1 MTTAL
6 FLLIIA
12 VKHKSMEQSMRN
24 IDAKLIEDTVAR
36 LCIEANLRLPD
47 DVVSAIECAEIE
59 EPWDGA
65 KRILSLLGDNVR
77 IAEEKMLPV
86 CQDTGMACVFLE
98 LGQDVHIDGDLEE
111 AVNNG
116 VRRGYGEGYL
126 RKSVV
131 CDPLRRINTGDN
143 TPALLSVKLV
153 PGESLRITVMPKGFG
168 SENMSALKMLKPAD
182 GVEGVKRFVLETV
195 EKAGANPCPPI
206 IVGVG
211 IGGSFDKAAYLAK
224 HALLRPLDKP
234 NRDEYYA
241 ALEKELLDKIN
252 ALGIG
257 PQGFGGK
264 TTALAVLI
272 ESMPTHVAGL
282 PVAVNISCHATRRK
296 SASL

>member
-1 MTTAL
+1 
-6 FLLIIA
+6 
-12 VKHKSMEQSMRN
+12 MENDMKN
-24 IDAKLIEDTVAR
+24 IDAKVIEDTVAR
-36 LCIEANLRLPD
+36 LCIEANLWLPP
-47 DVVSAIECAEIE
+47 DVINAIESAEKA

-77 IAEEKMLPV
+77 IASEKTLPV
-86 CQDTGMACVFLE
+86 CQDTGMACVFVE
-98 LGQDVHIDGDLEE
+98 LGQDVHIDGDFEE

-131 CDPLRRINTGDN
+131 CDPLRRVNTGDN
-143 TPALLSVKLV
+143 TPALLTVKLTR
-153 PGESLRITVMPKGFG
+153 GDKMRITVMPKGFG

-182 GVEGVKRFVLETV
+182 GVEGVKNFVLETV

-224 HALLRPLDKP
+224 HALLRPVDEP
-234 NRDEYYA
+234 NPDEYYA
-241 ALEKELLDKIN
+241 ALESELLDKIN

-272 ESMPTHVAGL
+272 EAMPTHVAGL
-282 PVAVNISCHATRRK
+282 PVAVNISCHATRRA

>member
-1 MTTAL
+1 
-6 FLLIIA
+6 
-12 VKHKSMEQSMRN
+12 MRS
-24 IDAKLIEDTVAR
+24 IDSKVIEDTVAR
-36 LCIEANLRLPD
+36 LCIEANLRLPP
-47 DVVSAIECAEIE
+47 DVINAIERAEKA
-59 EPWDGA
+59 EPWGGA

-77 IAEEKMLPV
+77 IASEKTLPV
-86 CQDTGMACVFLE
+86 CQDTGMACVFVE
-98 LGQDVHIDGDLEE
+98 LGQNVHIEGDFEQ

-131 CDPLRRINTGDN
+131 CDPLRRVNTGDN
-143 TPALLSVKLV
+143 TPALVTVKLTR
-153 PGESLRITVMPKGFG
+153 GDKMRITVMPKGFG

-182 GVEGVKRFVLETV
+182 GVEGVRNFVLDTV

-211 IGGSFDKAAYLAK
+211 IGGSFDKAACLAK
-224 HALLRPLDKP
+224 HALLRPVNEP
-234 NRDEYYA
+234 NPDEYYA
-241 ALEKELLDKIN
+241 ALERELLDKIN

-272 ESMPTHVAGL
+272 EAMPTHVAGL
-282 PVAVNISCHATRRK
+282 PVAVNISCHATRRA

>member
-1 MTTAL
+1 
-6 FLLIIA
+6 
-12 VKHKSMEQSMRN
+12 MRN
-24 IDAKLIEDTVAR
+24 IDAKVIEDTVAR
-36 LCIEANLRLPD
+36 LCIEANLRLPP
-47 DVVSAIECAEIE
+47 DVINAIERAEKA

-77 IAEEKMLPV
+77 IASEKTLPV
-86 CQDTGMACVFLE
+86 CQDTGMACVFVE
-98 LGQDVHIDGDLEE
+98 LGQDVHIEGDFEQ

-131 CDPLRRINTGDN
+131 CDPLRRVNTGDN
-143 TPALLSVKLV
+143 TPALVTVKLTR
-153 PGESLRITVMPKGFG
+153 GDKMRITVMPKGFG

-182 GVEGVKRFVLETV
+182 GVEGVRNFVLETV

-211 IGGSFDKAAYLAK
+211 IGGSFDKAACLAK
-224 HALLRPLDKP
+224 HALLRPVNEP
-234 NRDEYYA
+234 NPDEYYA
-241 ALEKELLDKIN
+241 ALESELLDKIN

-272 ESMPTHVAGL
+272 EAMPTHVAGL
-282 PVAVNISCHATRRK
+282 PVAVNISCHATRRA

>member
-1 MTTAL
+1 
-6 FLLIIA
+6 
-12 VKHKSMEQSMRN
+12 MRS
-24 IDAKLIEDTVAR
+24 IDSKVIEDTVAR
-36 LCIEANLRLPD
+36 LCIEANLRLPP
-47 DVVSAIECAEIE
+47 DVINAIERAEKA

-77 IAEEKMLPV
+77 IASEKTLPV
-86 CQDTGMACVFLE
+86 CQDTGMACVFVE
-98 LGQDVHIDGDLEE
+98 LGQNVHIEGDFEE

-131 CDPLRRINTGDN
+131 CDPLRRANTGDN
-143 TPALLSVKLV
+143 TPALLTVKLTR
-153 PGESLRITVMPKGFG
+153 GDKMRITVMPKGFG

-182 GVEGVKRFVLETV
+182 GAEGVKNFVLETV

-224 HALLRPLDKP
+224 HALLRPVNEP
-234 NRDEYYA
+234 NPDEYYA
-241 ALEKELLDKIN
+241 ALESELLDKIN

-272 ESMPTHVAGL
+272 EAMPTHVAGL
-282 PVAVNISCHATRRK
+282 PVAVNISCHATRRA

>member
-1 MTTAL
+1 
-6 FLLIIA
+6 
-12 VKHKSMEQSMRN
+12 MRN
-24 IDAKLIEDTVAR
+24 IDAKVIEDTVAR
-36 LCIEANLRLPD
+36 LCIEANLRLPP
-47 DVVSAIECAEIE
+47 DVINAIERAEKA
-59 EPWDGA
+59 EPWGGA

-77 IAEEKMLPV
+77 IASEKTLPV
-86 CQDTGMACVFLE
+86 CQDTGMACVFVE
-98 LGQDVHIDGDLEE
+98 LGQDVHIEGNFEQ

-131 CDPLRRINTGDN
+131 CDPLRRVNTGDN
-143 TPALLSVKLV
+143 TPALVTVKLTR
-153 PGESLRITVMPKGFG
+153 GDKMRITVMPKGFG

-182 GVEGVKRFVLETV
+182 GGEGVRNFVLDTV

-211 IGGSFDKAAYLAK
+211 IGGSFDKAACLAK
-224 HALLRPLDKP
+224 HALLRPVNEP
-234 NRDEYYA
+234 NPDEYYA
-241 ALEKELLDKIN
+241 ALERELLDKIN

-272 ESMPTHVAGL
+272 EAMPTHVAGL
-282 PVAVNISCHATRRK
+282 PVAVNISCHATRRA

>member
-1 MTTAL
+1 
-6 FLLIIA
+6 
-12 VKHKSMEQSMRN
+12 MRN

-77 IAEEKMLPV
+77 IAEEKTLPM

>member
-1 MTTAL
+1 
-6 FLLIIA
+6 
-12 VKHKSMEQSMRN
+12 MRN
-24 IDAKLIEDTVAR
+24 IDAKVIEDTVAR
-36 LCIEANLRLPD
+36 LCIEANLRLPP
-47 DVVSAIECAEIE
+47 DVINAIERAEKA

-77 IAEEKMLPV
+77 IASEKTLPV
-86 CQDTGMACVFLE
+86 CQDTGMACVFVE
-98 LGQDVHIDGDLEE
+98 LGQDVHIEGDFEQ

-131 CDPLRRINTGDN
+131 CDPLRRVNTGDN
-143 TPALLSVKLV
+143 TPALVTVKLTR
-153 PGESLRITVMPKGFG
+153 GDKMRITVMPKGFG

-182 GVEGVKRFVLETV
+182 GVEGVKNFVLETV

-211 IGGSFDKAAYLAK
+211 IGGSFDKAACLAK
-224 HALLRPLDKP
+224 HALLRPVDEP
-234 NRDEYYA
+234 NPDEYYA
-241 ALEKELLDKIN
+241 ALERELLDKIN

-272 ESMPTHVAGL
+272 EAMPTHVAGL
-282 PVAVNISCHATRRK
+282 PVAVNISCHATRRA

>member
-1 MTTAL
+1 
-6 FLLIIA
+6 
-12 VKHKSMEQSMRN
+12 MRN
-24 IDAKLIEDTVAR
+24 IDAKVIEDTVAR
-36 LCIEANLRLPD
+36 LCIEANLRLPP
-47 DVVSAIECAEIE
+47 DVINAIERAEKA

-77 IAEEKMLPV
+77 IASEKTLPV
-86 CQDTGMACVFLE
+86 CQDTGMACVFVE
-98 LGQDVHIDGDLEE
+98 LGQDVHIEGDFEQ

-131 CDPLRRINTGDN
+131 CDPLCRVNTGDN
-143 TPALLSVKLV
+143 TPALVTVKLTR
-153 PGESLRITVMPKGFG
+153 GDKMRITVMPKGFG

-182 GVEGVKRFVLETV
+182 GVEGVRNFVLDTV

-211 IGGSFDKAAYLAK
+211 IGGSFDKAACLAK
-224 HALLRPLDKP
+224 HALLRPVNEP
-234 NRDEYYA
+234 NPDEYYA
-241 ALEKELLDKIN
+241 ALERELLDKIN

-272 ESMPTHVAGL
+272 EAMPTHVAGL
-282 PVAVNISCHATRRK
+282 PVAVNISCHATRRA

>member
-1 MTTAL
+1 
-6 FLLIIA
+6 
-12 VKHKSMEQSMRN
+12 MRS
-24 IDAKLIEDTVAR
+24 IDSKVIEDTVAR
-36 LCIEANLRLPD
+36 LCIEANLRLPP
-47 DVVSAIECAEIE
+47 DVINAIERAEKA

-77 IAEEKMLPV
+77 IASEKTLPV
-86 CQDTGMACVFLE
+86 CQDTGMACVFVE
-98 LGQDVHIDGDLEE
+98 LGQDVHIEGDFEQ

-131 CDPLRRINTGDN
+131 CDPLRKVNTGDN
-143 TPALLSVKLV
+143 TPALVTVKLTR
-153 PGESLRITVMPKGFG
+153 GDKMRITVMPKGFG

-182 GVEGVKRFVLETV
+182 GVEGVKSFVLDTV

-211 IGGSFDKAAYLAK
+211 IGGSFDKAACLAK
-224 HALLRPLDKP
+224 HALLRPVNEP
-234 NRDEYYA
+234 NPDEYYA
-241 ALEKELLDKIN
+241 ALERELLDKIN

-272 ESMPTHVAGL
+272 EAMPTHVAGL
-282 PVAVNISCHATRRK
+282 PVAVNISCHATRRA

>member
-1 MTTAL
+1 M
-6 FLLIIA
+6 
-12 VKHKSMEQSMRN
+12 KN
-24 IDAKLIEDTVAR
+24 IDAKVIEDTVAR
-36 LCIEANLRLPD
+36 LCIEANLRLPP
-47 DVVSAIECAEIE
+47 DVINAIESAEKA

-77 IAEEKMLPV
+77 IASEKTLPV
-86 CQDTGMACVFLE
+86 CQDTGMACVFVE
-98 LGQDVHIDGDLEE
+98 LGQDVHIEGDFEQ

-131 CDPLRRINTGDN
+131 CDPLRRVNTGDN
-143 TPALLSVKLV
+143 TPALLTVKLTR
-153 PGESLRITVMPKGFG
+153 GDKMRITVMPKGFG

-182 GVEGVKRFVLETV
+182 GVEGVKNFVLDTV

-224 HALLRPLDKP
+224 HALLRPVNEP
-234 NRDEYYA
+234 NPDEYYV
-241 ALEKELLDKIN
+241 ALESELVDKIN

-272 ESMPTHVAGL
+272 EAMPTHVAGL
-282 PVAVNISCHATRRK
+282 PVAVNISCHATRRA

>member
-1 MTTAL
+1 M
-6 FLLIIA
+6 
-12 VKHKSMEQSMRN
+12 KN
-24 IDAKLIEDTVAR
+24 IDAKVIEDTVAR
-36 LCIEANLRLPD
+36 LCIEANLRLPP
-47 DVVSAIECAEIE
+47 DVINAIESAEKA

-77 IAEEKMLPV
+77 IASEKTLPV
-86 CQDTGMACVFLE
+86 CQDTGMACVFVE
-98 LGQDVHIDGDLEE
+98 LGQDVHIDGDFEE

-131 CDPLRRINTGDN
+131 CDPLRRVNTGDN
-143 TPALLSVKLV
+143 TPALLTVKLTR
-153 PGESLRITVMPKGFG
+153 GDKMRITVMPKGFG

-182 GVEGVKRFVLETV
+182 GVEGVRNFVLDTV

-211 IGGSFDKAAYLAK
+211 IGGSFDKAACLAK
-224 HALLRPLDKP
+224 HALLRPVNEP
-234 NRDEYYA
+234 NPDEYYA
-241 ALEKELLDKIN
+241 ALERELLDKIK

-272 ESMPTHVAGL
+272 EAMPTHVAGL
-282 PVAVNISCHATRRK
+282 PVAVNISCHATRRA

>member
-1 MTTAL
+1 
-6 FLLIIA
+6 
-12 VKHKSMEQSMRN
+12 MRS
-24 IDAKLIEDTVAR
+24 IDSKVIEDTVAR
-36 LCIEANLRLPD
+36 ICIEANLRLPP
-47 DVVSAIECAEIE
+47 DVINAIESAEKA

-77 IAEEKMLPV
+77 IASEKTLPV
-86 CQDTGMACVFLE
+86 CQDTGMACVFVE
-98 LGQDVHIDGDLEE
+98 LGQDVHIDGDFEE

-131 CDPLRRINTGDN
+131 CDPLRRVNTGDN
-143 TPALLSVKLV
+143 TPALLTVKLTR
-153 PGESLRITVMPKGFG
+153 GDKMRITVMPKGFG

-182 GVEGVKRFVLETV
+182 GVEGVKNFVLETV

-224 HALLRPLDKP
+224 HALLRPVNEP
-234 NRDEYYA
+234 NPDEYYA
-241 ALEKELLDKIN
+241 ALESELLDKIN

-272 ESMPTHVAGL
+272 EAMPTHVAGL
-282 PVAVNISCHATRRK
+282 PVAVNISCHATRRA

>member
-1 MTTAL
+1 
-6 FLLIIA
+6 
-12 VKHKSMEQSMRN
+12 MRN
-24 IDAKLIEDTVAR
+24 IDAKVIEDTVAR
-36 LCIEANLRLPD
+36 LCIEANLRLPP
-47 DVVSAIECAEIE
+47 DVINAIERAEKA

-77 IAEEKMLPV
+77 IASEKTLPV
-86 CQDTGMACVFLE
+86 CQDTGMACVFVE
-98 LGQDVHIDGDLEE
+98 LGQDVHIEGNFEQ

-131 CDPLRRINTGDN
+131 CDPLRRVNTGDN
-143 TPALLSVKLV
+143 TPALVTVKLTR
-153 PGESLRITVMPKGFG
+153 GDKMRITVMPKGFG

-182 GVEGVKRFVLETV
+182 GVEGVRNFVLDTV

-211 IGGSFDKAAYLAK
+211 IGGSFDKAACLAK
-224 HALLRPLDKP
+224 HALLRPVNEP
-234 NRDEYYA
+234 NPDEYYA
-241 ALEKELLDKIN
+241 ALERELLDKIN

-272 ESMPTHVAGL
+272 EAMPTHVAGL
-282 PVAVNISCHATRRK
+282 PVAVNISCHATRRA

>member
-1 MTTAL
+1 
-6 FLLIIA
+6 
-12 VKHKSMEQSMRN
+12 MRN
-24 IDAKLIEDTVAR
+24 IDAKVIEDTVAR
-36 LCIEANLRLPD
+36 LCIEANLRLPP
-47 DVVSAIECAEIE
+47 DVINAIERAEKA
-59 EPWDGA
+59 EPWGGA

-77 IAEEKMLPV
+77 IASEKTLPV
-86 CQDTGMACVFLE
+86 CQDTGMACVFVE
-98 LGQDVHIDGDLEE
+98 LGQDVHIEGNFEQ

-131 CDPLRRINTGDN
+131 CDPLRRVNTGDN
-143 TPALLSVKLV
+143 TPALVTVKLTR
-153 PGESLRITVMPKGFG
+153 GDKMRITVMPKGFG

-182 GVEGVKRFVLETV
+182 GVEGVKSFVLDTV

-211 IGGSFDKAAYLAK
+211 IGGSFDKAACLAK
-224 HALLRPLDKP
+224 HALLRPVNEP
-234 NRDEYYA
+234 NPDEYYA
-241 ALEKELLDKIN
+241 ALERELLDKIN

-272 ESMPTHVAGL
+272 EAMPTHVAGL
-282 PVAVNISCHATRRK
+282 PVAVNISCHATRRA

>member
-1 MTTAL
+1 
-6 FLLIIA
+6 
-12 VKHKSMEQSMRN
+12 MRN
-24 IDAKLIEDTVAR
+24 IDAKVIEDTVAR
-36 LCIEANLRLPD
+36 LCIEANLRLPP
-47 DVVSAIECAEIE
+47 DVINAIERAEKA

-65 KRILSLLGDNVR
+65 KRILSLLSDNVR
-77 IAEEKMLPV
+77 IASEKTLPV
-86 CQDTGMACVFLE
+86 CQDTGMACVFVE
-98 LGQDVHIDGDLEE
+98 LGQDVHIEGDFEQ

-131 CDPLRRINTGDN
+131 CDPLRRVNTGDN
-143 TPALLSVKLV
+143 TPALVTVKLTR
-153 PGESLRITVMPKGFG
+153 GDKMRITVMPKGFG

-182 GVEGVKRFVLETV
+182 GAEGVKSFVLDTV

-211 IGGSFDKAAYLAK
+211 IGGSFDKAACLAK
-224 HALLRPLDKP
+224 HALLRPVNEP
-234 NRDEYYA
+234 NPDEYYA
-241 ALEKELLDKIN
+241 ALERELLDKIN

-272 ESMPTHVAGL
+272 EAMPTHVAGL
-282 PVAVNISCHATRRK
+282 PVAVNISCHATRRA

>member
-1 MTTAL
+1 
-6 FLLIIA
+6 
-12 VKHKSMEQSMRN
+12 MRN

-59 EPWDGA
+59 ETWDGA

-77 IAEEKMLPV
+77 IAEEKTLPM

-98 LGQDVHIDGDLEE
+98 LGQNVHIDGDLEE

>member
-1 MTTAL
+1 
-6 FLLIIA
+6 
-12 VKHKSMEQSMRN
+12 MRS
-24 IDAKLIEDTVAR
+24 IDSKVIEDTVAR
-36 LCIEANLRLPD
+36 LCIEANLRLPP
-47 DVVSAIECAEIE
+47 DVINAIERAEKA

-77 IAEEKMLPV
+77 IASEKTLPV
-86 CQDTGMACVFLE
+86 CQDTGMACVFVE
-98 LGQDVHIDGDLEE
+98 LGQDVHIEGNFEQ

-131 CDPLRRINTGDN
+131 CDPLRRVNTGDN
-143 TPALLSVKLV
+143 TPALVTVKLTR
-153 PGESLRITVMPKGFG
+153 GDKMRITVMPKGFG

-182 GVEGVKRFVLETV
+182 GVDGVKNFVLETV

-224 HALLRPLDKP
+224 HALLRPVNEP
-234 NRDEYYA
+234 NPDEYYA
-241 ALEKELLDKIN
+241 ALERELLDKIN

-272 ESMPTHVAGL
+272 EAMPTHVAGL
-282 PVAVNISCHATRRK
+282 PVAVNISCHATRRA

>member
-1 MTTAL
+1 
-6 FLLIIA
+6 
-12 VKHKSMEQSMRN
+12 MRN
-24 IDAKLIEDTVAR
+24 IDAKVIEDTVAR
-36 LCIEANLRLPD
+36 LCIEANLRLPP
-47 DVVSAIECAEIE
+47 DVINAIERAEKA

-77 IAEEKMLPV
+77 IASEKTLPV
-86 CQDTGMACVFLE
+86 CQDTGMACVFVE
-98 LGQDVHIDGDLEE
+98 LGQDVHIEGDFEQ

-131 CDPLRRINTGDN
+131 CDPLRRVNTGDN
-143 TPALLSVKLV
+143 TPALVTVKLTR
-153 PGESLRITVMPKGFG
+153 GDKMRITVMPKGFG
-168 SENMSALKMLKPAD
+168 SENMSALKMLKPDD
-182 GVEGVKRFVLETV
+182 GVEGVRNFVLDTV

-211 IGGSFDKAAYLAK
+211 IGGSFDKAACLAK
-224 HALLRPLDKP
+224 HALLRPVNEP
-234 NRDEYYA
+234 NPDEYYA
-241 ALEKELLDKIN
+241 ALERELLDKIN

-272 ESMPTHVAGL
+272 EAMPTHVAGL
-282 PVAVNISCHATRRK
+282 PVAVNISCHATRRA

>member
-1 MTTAL
+1 
-6 FLLIIA
+6 
-12 VKHKSMEQSMRN
+12 MENDMKN
-24 IDAKLIEDTVAR
+24 IDAKVIEDTVAR
-36 LCIEANLRLPD
+36 LCIEANLRLPP
-47 DVVSAIECAEIE
+47 DVINAIESAEKA

-77 IAEEKMLPV
+77 IASEKTLPV

-98 LGQDVHIDGDLEE
+98 LGQDVHIDGDFEE

-131 CDPLRRINTGDN
+131 CDPLRRVNTGDN
-143 TPALLSVKLV
+143 TPALVTVKLTR
-153 PGESLRITVMPKGFG
+153 GDKMRITVMPKGFG

-182 GVEGVKRFVLETV
+182 GVEGVKNFVLDTV

-206 IVGVG
+206 IIGVG

-224 HALLRPLDKP
+224 HALLRPVDEP
-234 NRDEYYA
+234 NPDEYYA
-241 ALEKELLDKIN
+241 ALERELLDKIN

-272 ESMPTHVAGL
+272 EAMPTHVAGL
-282 PVAVNISCHATRRK
+282 PVAVNISCHATRRA

>member
-1 MTTAL
+1 
-6 FLLIIA
+6 
-12 VKHKSMEQSMRN
+12 MRN

-77 IAEEKMLPV
+77 IASEKMLPV

-98 LGQDVHIDGDLEE
+98 LGQNVHIDGNIEE

-211 IGGSFDKAAYLAK
+211 IGGNFDKAAYLAK

>member
-1 MTTAL
+1 
-6 FLLIIA
+6 
-12 VKHKSMEQSMRN
+12 MRN
-24 IDAKLIEDTVAR
+24 IDAKVIEDTVAR
-36 LCIEANLRLPD
+36 LCIEANLRLPP
-47 DVVSAIECAEIE
+47 DVINAIERAEKA

-77 IAEEKMLPV
+77 IASEKTLPV
-86 CQDTGMACVFLE
+86 CQDTGMACVFVE
-98 LGQDVHIDGDLEE
+98 LGQNVHIEGDFEQ

-116 VRRGYGEGYL
+116 VRCGYGEGYL

-131 CDPLRRINTGDN
+131 CDPLRRVNTGDN
-143 TPALLSVKLV
+143 TPALVTVKLTR
-153 PGESLRITVMPKGFG
+153 GDKMRITVMPKGFG

-182 GVEGVKRFVLETV
+182 GVEGVKSFVLDTV

-211 IGGSFDKAAYLAK
+211 IGGSFDKAACLAK
-224 HALLRPLDKP
+224 HALLRPVDEP
-234 NRDEYYA
+234 NPDEYYA
-241 ALEKELLDKIN
+241 ALERELLEKIN

-272 ESMPTHVAGL
+272 EEMPTHVAGL
-282 PVAVNISCHATRRK
+282 PVAVNISCHATRRA

>member
-1 MTTAL
+1 M
-6 FLLIIA
+6 
-12 VKHKSMEQSMRN
+12 KN
-24 IDAKLIEDTVAR
+24 IDAKVIEDTVAR
-36 LCIEANLRLPD
+36 LCIEANLRLPP
-47 DVVSAIECAEIE
+47 DVINAIESAEKA

-77 IAEEKMLPV
+77 IASEKTLPV
-86 CQDTGMACVFLE
+86 CQDTGMACVFVE
-98 LGQDVHIDGDLEE
+98 LGQDVHIDGDFEE

-131 CDPLRRINTGDN
+131 CDPLRRVNTGDN
-143 TPALLSVKLV
+143 TPALVTVKLTR
-153 PGESLRITVMPKGFG
+153 GDKMRITVMPKGFG

-182 GVEGVKRFVLETV
+182 GVEGVKNFVLDTV

-206 IVGVG
+206 IIGVG

-224 HALLRPLDKP
+224 HALLRPVDEP
-234 NRDEYYA
+234 NPDEYYA
-241 ALEKELLDKIN
+241 ALERELLDKIN

-272 ESMPTHVAGL
+272 EAMPTHVAGL
-282 PVAVNISCHATRRK
+282 PVAVNISCHATRRA

>member
-1 MTTAL
+1 
-6 FLLIIA
+6 
-12 VKHKSMEQSMRN
+12 MENDMRN
-24 IDAKLIEDTVAR
+24 IDAKVIEDTVAR
-36 LCIEANLRLPD
+36 LCIEANLRLPP
-47 DVVSAIECAEIE
+47 DVINAIERAEKA

-77 IAEEKMLPV
+77 IASEKTLPV
-86 CQDTGMACVFLE
+86 CQDTGMACVFVE
-98 LGQDVHIDGDLEE
+98 LGQDVHIEGDFEQ

-131 CDPLRRINTGDN
+131 CDPLRRVNTGDN
-143 TPALLSVKLV
+143 TPALVTVKLTR
-153 PGESLRITVMPKGFG
+153 GDKMRITVMPKGFG

-182 GVEGVKRFVLETV
+182 GVEGVRNFVLDTV

-211 IGGSFDKAAYLAK
+211 IGGSFDKAACLAK
-224 HALLRPLDKP
+224 HALLRPVNEP
-234 NRDEYYA
+234 NPDEYYA
-241 ALEKELLDKIN
+241 ALERELLDKIN
-252 ALGIG
+252 DLGIG

-272 ESMPTHVAGL
+272 EAMPTHVAGL
-282 PVAVNISCHATRRK
+282 PVAVNISCHATRRA

>member
-1 MTTAL
+1 M
-6 FLLIIA
+6 
-12 VKHKSMEQSMRN
+12 KN
-24 IDAKLIEDTVAR
+24 IDSKVIEDTVAR
-36 LCIEANLRLPD
+36 LCIEANLRLPP
-47 DVVSAIECAEIE
+47 DVINAIESAEKA
-59 EPWDGA
+59 EPWEGA

-77 IAEEKMLPV
+77 IASEKTLPV
-86 CQDTGMACVFLE
+86 CQDTGMACVFVE
-98 LGQDVHIDGDLEE
+98 LGQDVHIDGDFEE

-131 CDPLRRINTGDN
+131 CDPLRRVNTGDN
-143 TPALLSVKLV
+143 TPALLTVKLTR
-153 PGESLRITVMPKGFG
+153 GDKMRITVMPKGFG

-182 GVEGVKRFVLETV
+182 GVEGVKNFVLETV

-224 HALLRPLDKP
+224 HALLRPVNEP
-234 NRDEYYA
+234 NPDEYYA
-241 ALEKELLDKIN
+241 ALERELLEKIN

-272 ESMPTHVAGL
+272 EAMPTHVAGL
-282 PVAVNISCHATRRK
+282 PVAVNISCHATRRA

>member
-1 MTTAL
+1 
-6 FLLIIA
+6 
-12 VKHKSMEQSMRN
+12 MRS
-24 IDAKLIEDTVAR
+24 IDSKVVEDTVAR
-36 LCIEANLRLPD
+36 LCIEANLRLSPD
-47 DVVSAIECAEIE
+47 VINAIERAEKA

-77 IAEEKMLPV
+77 IASEKTLPV
-86 CQDTGMACVFLE
+86 CQDTGMACVFVE
-98 LGQDVHIDGDLEE
+98 LGQDVHIEGNFEQ

-131 CDPLRRINTGDN
+131 CDPLRRVNTGDN
-143 TPALLSVKLV
+143 TPALVTVKLTR
-153 PGESLRITVMPKGFG
+153 GDKMRITVMPKGFG

-182 GVEGVKRFVLETV
+182 GVEGVRNFVLDTV

-211 IGGSFDKAAYLAK
+211 IGGSFDKAACLAK
-224 HALLRPLDKP
+224 HALLRPVNEP
-234 NRDEYYA
+234 NPDEYYA
-241 ALEKELLDKIN
+241 ALERELLDKIN

-272 ESMPTHVAGL
+272 EAMPTHVAGL
-282 PVAVNISCHATRRK
+282 PVAVNISCHATRRA

>member
-1 MTTAL
+1 
-6 FLLIIA
+6 
-12 VKHKSMEQSMRN
+12 MENDMRN
-24 IDAKLIEDTVAR
+24 IDSKVIEDTVAR
-36 LCIEANLRLPD
+36 LCIEANLRLPP
-47 DVVSAIECAEIE
+47 DVINAIERAEKA

-77 IAEEKMLPV
+77 IASEKMLPV
-86 CQDTGMACVFLE
+86 CQDTGMACVFVE
-98 LGQDVHIDGDLEE
+98 LGQDVHIEGDFEQ

-131 CDPLRRINTGDN
+131 CDPLRRVNTGDN
-143 TPALLSVKLV
+143 TPALVTVKLTR
-153 PGESLRITVMPKGFG
+153 GDKMRITVMPKGFG

-182 GVEGVKRFVLETV
+182 GVEGVKSFVLDTV

-211 IGGSFDKAAYLAK
+211 IGGSFDKAACLAK
-224 HALLRPLDKP
+224 HALLRPVDEP
-234 NRDEYYA
+234 NPDEYYA
-241 ALEKELLDKIN
+241 ALERELLEKIN

-272 ESMPTHVAGL
+272 EEMPTHVAGL
-282 PVAVNISCHATRRK
+282 PVAVNISCHATRRA

>member
-1 MTTAL
+1 
-6 FLLIIA
+6 
-12 VKHKSMEQSMRN
+12 MENDMKN
-24 IDAKLIEDTVAR
+24 IDAKVIEDTVAR
-36 LCIEANLRLPD
+36 LCIEANLWLPP
-47 DVVSAIECAEIE
+47 DVINAIESAEKA

-65 KRILSLLGDNVR
+65 KRILSLLVDNVR
-77 IAEEKMLPV
+77 IASEKTLPV
-86 CQDTGMACVFLE
+86 CQDTGMACVFVE
-98 LGQDVHIDGDLEE
+98 LGQDVHIDGDFEE

-131 CDPLRRINTGDN
+131 CDPLRRVNTGDN
-143 TPALLSVKLV
+143 TPALLTVKLTR
-153 PGESLRITVMPKGFG
+153 GDKMRITVMPKGFG

-182 GVEGVKRFVLETV
+182 GVEGVKNFVLETV

-224 HALLRPLDKP
+224 HALLRPVDEP
-234 NRDEYYA
+234 NPDEYYA
-241 ALEKELLDKIN
+241 ALESELLDKIN

-264 TTALAVLI
+264 TTALALLI
-272 ESMPTHVAGL
+272 EAMPTHVAGL
-282 PVAVNISCHATRRK
+282 PVAVNISCHATRRA

>member
-1 MTTAL
+1 
-6 FLLIIA
+6 
-12 VKHKSMEQSMRN
+12 MRN

-59 EPWDGA
+59 ETWDGA

>member
-1 MTTAL
+1 M
-6 FLLIIA
+6 
-12 VKHKSMEQSMRN
+12 KN
-24 IDAKLIEDTVAR
+24 IDAKVIEDTVAR
-36 LCIEANLRLPD
+36 LCIEANLRLPP
-47 DVVSAIECAEIE
+47 DVINAIERAEKA

-77 IAEEKMLPV
+77 IASEKTLPV
-86 CQDTGMACVFLE
+86 CQDTGMACVFVE
-98 LGQDVHIDGDLEE
+98 LGQDVHIDGDFEE
-111 AVNNG
+111 AVDNG

-131 CDPLRRINTGDN
+131 CDPLRRVNTGDN
-143 TPALLSVKLV
+143 TPALLTVKLTR
-153 PGESLRITVMPKGFG
+153 GDKMRITVMPKGFG

-182 GVEGVKRFVLETV
+182 GVEGVKNFVLETV

-224 HALLRPLDKP
+224 HALLRPVNEP
-234 NRDEYYA
+234 NPDEYYA
-241 ALEKELLDKIN
+241 ALESELLDKIN

-272 ESMPTHVAGL
+272 EAMPTHVAGL
-282 PVAVNISCHATRRK
+282 PVAVNISCHATRRA

>member
-1 MTTAL
+1 
-6 FLLIIA
+6 
-12 VKHKSMEQSMRN
+12 MRN
-24 IDAKLIEDTVAR
+24 IDSKVIEDTVAR
-36 LCIEANLRLPD
+36 LCIEANLRLPP
-47 DVVSAIECAEIE
+47 DVINAIERAEKA

-77 IAEEKMLPV
+77 IASEKTLPV
-86 CQDTGMACVFLE
+86 CQDTGMVCVFVE
-98 LGQDVHIDGDLEE
+98 LGQDVHIEGDFEQ

-131 CDPLRRINTGDN
+131 CDPLRRVNTGDN
-143 TPALLSVKLV
+143 TPALVTVKLTR
-153 PGESLRITVMPKGFG
+153 GDKMRITVMPKGFG

-182 GVEGVKRFVLETV
+182 GVESVRNFVLDTV

-211 IGGSFDKAAYLAK
+211 IGGSFDKAACLAK
-224 HALLRPLDKP
+224 HALLRPVNEP
-234 NRDEYYA
+234 NPDEYYA
-241 ALEKELLDKIN
+241 ALERELLDKIN

-272 ESMPTHVAGL
+272 EAMPTHVAGL
-282 PVAVNISCHATRRK
+282 PVAVNISCHATRRA

>member
-1 MTTAL
+1 
-6 FLLIIA
+6 
-12 VKHKSMEQSMRN
+12 MENDMKN
-24 IDAKLIEDTVAR
+24 IDAKVIEDTVAR
-36 LCIEANLRLPD
+36 LCIEANLRLPP
-47 DVVSAIECAEIE
+47 DVINAIESAEKA

-77 IAEEKMLPV
+77 IASEKTLPV
-86 CQDTGMACVFLE
+86 CQDTGMACVFVE
-98 LGQDVHIDGDLEE
+98 LGQDVHIDGDFEE

-131 CDPLRRINTGDN
+131 CDPLRRVNTGDN
-143 TPALLSVKLV
+143 TPALLTVKLTR
-153 PGESLRITVMPKGFG
+153 GDKMRITVMPKGFG

-182 GVEGVKRFVLETV
+182 GVEGVKNFVLETV

-224 HALLRPLDKP
+224 HALLRPVNEP
-234 NRDEYYA
+234 NPDEYYA
-241 ALEKELLDKIN
+241 ALERELLEKIN

-272 ESMPTHVAGL
+272 EAMPTHVAGL
-282 PVAVNISCHATRRK
+282 PVAVNISCHATRRA

>member
-1 MTTAL
+1 
-6 FLLIIA
+6 
-12 VKHKSMEQSMRN
+12 MRN
-24 IDAKLIEDTVAR
+24 IDAKVIEDTVAR
-36 LCIEANLRLPD
+36 LCIEANLRLPP
-47 DVVSAIECAEIE
+47 DVINAIERAEKA
-59 EPWDGA
+59 EPWGGA

-77 IAEEKMLPV
+77 IASEKTLPV
-86 CQDTGMACVFLE
+86 CQDTGMACVFVE
-98 LGQDVHIDGDLEE
+98 LGQDVHIEGDFEQ

-131 CDPLRRINTGDN
+131 CDPLCRVNTGDN
-143 TPALLSVKLV
+143 TPALVTVKLTR
-153 PGESLRITVMPKGFG
+153 GDKMRITVMPKGFG

-182 GVEGVKRFVLETV
+182 GVEGVRNFVLDTV

-211 IGGSFDKAAYLAK
+211 IGGSFDKAACLAK
-224 HALLRPLDKP
+224 HALLRPVDEP
-234 NRDEYYA
+234 NPDEYYA
-241 ALEKELLDKIN
+241 ALERELLDKIN

-272 ESMPTHVAGL
+272 EAMPTHVAGL
-282 PVAVNISCHATRRK
+282 PVAVNISCHATRRA

>member
-1 MTTAL
+1 
-6 FLLIIA
+6 
-12 VKHKSMEQSMRN
+12 MENDMKN
-24 IDAKLIEDTVAR
+24 IDAKVIEDTVAR
-36 LCIEANLRLPD
+36 LCIEANLRLPP
-47 DVVSAIECAEIE
+47 DVINAIESAEKA

-77 IAEEKMLPV
+77 IASEKTLPV
-86 CQDTGMACVFLE
+86 CQDTGMACVFVE
-98 LGQDVHIDGDLEE
+98 LGQDVHIDGDFEE

-131 CDPLRRINTGDN
+131 CDPLRRVNTGDN
-143 TPALLSVKLV
+143 TPALLTVKLTR
-153 PGESLRITVMPKGFG
+153 GDKMRITVMPKGFG

-182 GVEGVKRFVLETV
+182 GVEGVKNFVLETV

-224 HALLRPLDKP
+224 HALLRPVNEP
-234 NRDEYYA
+234 NPDEYYA
-241 ALEKELLDKIN
+241 ALESELLDKIN

-272 ESMPTHVAGL
+272 EAMPTHVAGL
-282 PVAVNISCHATRRK
+282 PVAVNISCHATRRA

>member
-1 MTTAL
+1 
-6 FLLIIA
+6 
-12 VKHKSMEQSMRN
+12 MRN
-24 IDAKLIEDTVAR
+24 IDAKVIEDTIAR
-36 LCIEANLRLPD
+36 LCIEANLRLPP
-47 DVVSAIECAEIE
+47 DVINAIERAEKA

-77 IAEEKMLPV
+77 IASEKTLPV
-86 CQDTGMACVFLE
+86 CQDTGMACVFVE
-98 LGQDVHIDGDLEE
+98 LGQDVHIEGDFEQ

-131 CDPLRRINTGDN
+131 CDPLRRVNTGDN
-143 TPALLSVKLV
+143 TPALVTVKLTR
-153 PGESLRITVMPKGFG
+153 GDKMRITVIPKGFG

-182 GVEGVKRFVLETV
+182 GVEGVRNFVLDTV

-211 IGGSFDKAAYLAK
+211 IGGSFDKAACLAK
-224 HALLRPLDKP
+224 YALLRPVNEP
-234 NRDEYYA
+234 NPDEYYA
-241 ALEKELLDKIN
+241 ALERELLDKIN

-272 ESMPTHVAGL
+272 EAMPTHVAGL
-282 PVAVNISCHATRRK
+282 PVAVNISCHATRRA

>member
-1 MTTAL
+1 
-6 FLLIIA
+6 
-12 VKHKSMEQSMRN
+12 MENDMKN
-24 IDAKLIEDTVAR
+24 IDAKVIEDTVAR
-36 LCIEANLRLPD
+36 LCIEANLRLPP
-47 DVVSAIECAEIE
+47 DVINAIESAEKA

-77 IAEEKMLPV
+77 IASEKTLPV
-86 CQDTGMACVFLE
+86 CQDTGMACVFVE
-98 LGQDVHIDGDLEE
+98 LGQDVHIDGDFEE

-131 CDPLRRINTGDN
+131 CDPLRRVNTGDN
-143 TPALLSVKLV
+143 TPALLTVKLTR
-153 PGESLRITVMPKGFG
+153 GDKMRITVMPKGFG

-182 GVEGVKRFVLETV
+182 GVEGVKNFVLETV

-211 IGGSFDKAAYLAK
+211 IGGSFDKAACLAK
-224 HALLRPLDKP
+224 HALLRPVDEP
-234 NRDEYYA
+234 NPDEYYA
-241 ALEKELLDKIN
+241 ALESELLDKIN

-272 ESMPTHVAGL
+272 EAMPTHVAGL
-282 PVAVNISCHATRRK
+282 PVAVNISCHATRRA

>member
-1 MTTAL
+1 M
-6 FLLIIA
+6 
-12 VKHKSMEQSMRN
+12 KN
-24 IDAKLIEDTVAR
+24 IDAKVIEDTVAR
-36 LCIEANLRLPD
+36 LCIEANLRLPP
-47 DVVSAIECAEIE
+47 DVINAIERAEKA

-77 IAEEKMLPV
+77 IASEKTLPV
-86 CQDTGMACVFLE
+86 CQDTGMACVFVE
-98 LGQDVHIDGDLEE
+98 LGQDVHIDGDFEE

-131 CDPLRRINTGDN
+131 CDPLRRVNTGDN
-143 TPALLSVKLV
+143 TPALLTVKLTR
-153 PGESLRITVMPKGFG
+153 GDKMRITVMPKGFG
-168 SENMSALKMLKPAD
+168 SENMSELKMLKPAD
-182 GVEGVKRFVLETV
+182 GVEGVKNFVLETV

-224 HALLRPLDKP
+224 HALLRPVNEP
-234 NRDEYYA
+234 NPDEYYA
-241 ALEKELLDKIN
+241 ALERELLEKIN

-272 ESMPTHVAGL
+272 EAMPTHVAGL
-282 PVAVNISCHATRRK
+282 PVAVNISCHATRRA

>member
-1 MTTAL
+1 M
-6 FLLIIA
+6 
-12 VKHKSMEQSMRN
+12 KN
-24 IDAKLIEDTVAR
+24 IDAKVIEDTVAR
-36 LCIEANLRLPD
+36 LCIEANLRLPP
-47 DVVSAIECAEIE
+47 DVINAIESAEKA

-77 IAEEKMLPV
+77 IASEKTLPV
-86 CQDTGMACVFLE
+86 CQDTGMACVFVE
-98 LGQDVHIDGDLEE
+98 LGQDVHIDGDFEE
-111 AVNNG
+111 VVNNG

-131 CDPLRRINTGDN
+131 CDPLRRVNTGDN
-143 TPALLSVKLV
+143 TPALLTVKLTR
-153 PGESLRITVMPKGFG
+153 GDKMRITVMPKGFG

-182 GVEGVKRFVLETV
+182 GVEGVRNFVLDTV

-211 IGGSFDKAAYLAK
+211 IGGSFDKAACLAK
-224 HALLRPLDKP
+224 HALLRPVNEP
-234 NRDEYYA
+234 NPDEYYA
-241 ALEKELLDKIN
+241 ALERELLDKIN

-272 ESMPTHVAGL
+272 EAMPTHVAGL
-282 PVAVNISCHATRRK
+282 PVAVNISCHATRRA